1 VRARWPDGTIKWLLV
16 DTQVS
21 VEPMAR
27 IELPVEYADG
37 IEMVEIGSR
46 LHCVESQD
54 ALEIETGS
62 LRLSIARRGPTL
74 FRNITWEGI
83 EILRRAEV
91 SEFTAMDGN
100 GTHFGSQIDSVA
112 IEEQN
117 PLRIVLLAKG
127 RYRAENGSP
136 FMSWVARL
144 YCFAGKPFVKLYHTF
159 IQDTAAQ
166 SVELRRMRI
175 GLTPDMGG
183 EIEAAL
189 GAKSTQSPH
198 GYAFSGVTEP
208 ISLTQLMIGQHVL
221 DDGSP
226 TVLDGNAHGWVR
238 VGNRNA
244 AVTIKLRKP
253 WQNYPKAYR
262 VGPEE
267 LSLDL
272 YPDAADNVGESAR
285 SGSQPGALYEGPL
298 RVPQGMAKT
307 HELFIQLGPAGTNAR
322 TVDYQMLALEQP
334 LLLNLPSEHYAT
346 SGAFG
351 SLPAV
356 SDSYWPLEMKLR
368 ELCKPP
374 GGLGILN
381 YGDEV
386 NLRMV
391 DGRLQTRTTENLA
404 YDLPSSLLRQ
414 SLRTRDQHLF
424 SEAEA
429 AAFHLM
435 DVDTVHFDTTHPEW
449 IGGPRCAWS
458 QNHHYTTAASGSL
471 AGPRVSHTWLG
482 GLLDYY
488 FITGYKRAREV
499 AESCADYCRRSAPYK
514 WKDKLSEQVQRQALE
529 PEVEWPFNA
538 RDVGWSLTAMG
549 TFFNA
554 FPEERFLRA
563 METLV
568 DLAELWQDDEGRW
581 RQSIGSFNRGSDPS
595 ASAAI
600 LQGLQLYF
608 EATSDRRAYEVLLR
622 GVTFL
627 VNHGRTVEGLFY
639 CYESPIADRPHSP
652 AAELFGP
659 LVFAFE
665 ATRDSEILESGF
677 RFFKWLMDSG
687 EVKACML
694 REIFAVIPLL
704 DRMSLLE
711 SYRGPDLTSAIG
723 NPSAPGED
731 RT

>member
-1 VRARWPDGTIKWLLV
+1 
-16 DTQVS
+16 
-21 VEPMAR
+21 MAR

-37 IEMVEIGSR
+37 IEMVEIDSR
-46 LHCVESQD
+46 LQWQESLD
-54 ALEIETGS
+54 SVAIDTGPLKMS
-62 LRLSIARRGPTL
+62 FARTGPIL
-74 FRNITWEGI
+74 FRNISWNGI
-83 EILRRAEV
+83 DILRDPAK
-91 SEFTAMDGN
+91 SEFTATDADG
-100 GTHFGSQIDSVA
+100 TPFDSHIDAVE
-112 IEEQN
+112 IEEHN

-127 RYRAENGSP
+127 RYRNRNGAP
-136 FMSWVARL
+136 FMSWITRL
-144 YCFAGKPFVKLYHTF
+144 YCFAGKPFIKLYHTF
-159 IQDTAAQ
+159 VQDTAAQ

-175 GLTPDMGG
+175 GLTPDLGG
-183 EIEAAL
+183 EIDAAL

-198 GYAFSGVTEP
+198 GYEFGGITEP
-208 ISLTQLMIGQHVL
+208 ITLTQLMVGQHVL
-221 DDGSP
+221 DDGSS
-226 TVLDGNAHGWVR
+226 TTIDGNAHGWVC

-244 AVTIKLRKP
+244 AIVIKLRRP

-262 VGPEE
+262 VAPEE

-272 YPDAADNVGESAR
+272 YPDTTADAARESTR
-285 SGSQPGALYEGPL
+285 SGNQAGAVYEGPL
-298 RVPQGMAKT
+298 RLAQGMAKT
-307 HELFIQLGPAGTNAR
+307 HELFIQFGPAATNAR
-322 TVDYQMLALEQP
+322 GIDYQMLALEQP
-334 LLLNLPSEHYAT
+334 LLLNLPSEHYAS

-351 SLPAV
+351 SLPPM

-368 ELCKPP
+368 QLCKPP
-374 GGLGILN
+374 RGLGILN
-381 YGDEV
+381 HGDEV
-386 NLRMV
+386 SLRLV
-391 DGRLQTRTTENLA
+391 DGQLQTRTTENLA

-414 SLRTRDQHLF
+414 SIRTRDQHLF

-429 AAFHLM
+429 AVFHLM

-458 QNHHYTTAASGSL
+458 QNHHYTTSASVSL

-488 FITGYKRAREV
+488 FITGYHRAREV

-514 WKDKLSEQVQRQALE
+514 WKDKLSEQVSRRALD
-529 PEVEWPFNA
+529 PDVEWPFNA

-563 METLV
+563 MEALV
-568 DLAELWQDDEGRW
+568 DLAEMWQDEEGRW

-600 LQGLQLYF
+600 LQGMQLYF
-608 EATSDRRAYEVLLR
+608 EATGDRRAYEVLLR
-622 GVTFL
+622 AVSFL
-627 VNHGRTVEGLFY
+627 VHHGRTREGLFY
-639 CYESPIADRPHSP
+639 CYESPVADHPHSP

-665 ATRDSEILESGF
+665 ATEDAEILESAF
-677 RFFKWLMDSG
+677 RFFSWLMDSG

-694 REIFAVIPLL
+694 RGIFAVIPLL
-704 DRMSLLE
+704 DRMNLLE
-711 SYRGPDLTSAIG
+711 SYRGPDIAGRIG
-723 NPSAPGED
+723 NPSVHSKGGSE
-731 RT
+731 